1 MQIVNNDHHQTEIII
16 WYVENVIGNVEY
28 KNVRGLTHLCP
39 FPPPFNNFPK
49 VYITSRENAQNYGV
63 EIDTRVKIVIKN
75 VKIDT
80 KNIWKNIKKV
90 VFYHMYNRSRW

>member
-1 MQIVNNDHHQTEIII
+1 MKIVI

-28 KNVRGLTHLCP
+28 KNGRGLTHLYP
-39 FPPPFNNFPK
+39 SPPLLNNFPK

-63 EIDTRVKIVIKN
+63 EIDTRVKIVIKG

-80 KNIWKNIKKV
+80 KNIWKFNKKV